1 MVRFEFWFYKYFV
14 PLGLK
19 AGAQINGFI
28 FKRTLETRH

>member
-19 AGAQINGFI
+19 AGAQIDGFI
-28 FKRTLETRH
+28 FKVRSKRDP